1 MVQFAWSFK
10 TYMFWSC
17 QFYKIQFCK
26 WIMLSCVIKFAI
38 CESILYTHL
47 KFVFGSM
54 LYYNDDGLL
63 VNIKYN
69 DHLKF
74 YTSIAHLFLIFL
86 NYAWLDL
93 SSIICFDKC
102 SHIIDKYQRNFLM
115 QTLQGIHF
123 VDFCFGFHFF
133 GVLSTKARILCLDS
147 L

>member
-1 MVQFAWSFK
+1 
-10 TYMFWSC
+10 
-17 QFYKIQFCK
+17 
-26 WIMLSCVIKFAI
+26 MLSCVIKFAI

-86 NYAWLDL
+86 NYA
-93 SSIICFDKC
+93 
-102 SHIIDKYQRNFLM
+102 
-115 QTLQGIHF
+115 
-123 VDFCFGFHFF
+123 
-133 GVLSTKARILCLDS
+133 
-147 L
+147 